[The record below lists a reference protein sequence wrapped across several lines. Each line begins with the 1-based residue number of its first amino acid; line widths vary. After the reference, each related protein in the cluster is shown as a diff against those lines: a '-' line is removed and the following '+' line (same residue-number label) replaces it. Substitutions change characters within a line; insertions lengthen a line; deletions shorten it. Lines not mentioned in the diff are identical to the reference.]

1 MNTSIASMAET
12 TTSQNTDGTTILSS
26 TGDWTVNGIHNLST
40 KLTALAEHYHHVA
53 IHWNIAGITQI
64 DSAGMMLY
72 LNFYDALLANNCEL
86 TIFGETEK
94 HLRLCELLRK
104 HIDITPIVQPSKRSQ
119 DLILSPFYLL
129 GELVSKFVNEL
140 ILFLS
145 FFGESISVFIKSLFH
160 PSTIRYGAIVK
171 NIEEAG
177 VRAIP
182 IIMLTSFLIG
192 VVITYQ
198 GAVQLEKFGANIFI
212 VEMISISVTRELAP
226 LITAIVVAGR
236 TGSSYTAQLGV
247 MKITE
252 EMDAMRTM
260 GFDPHH
266 FLVIPRILALM
277 IALPLLVFLAD
288 MVGILAGML
297 ISEIHLQLS
306 FSEFIH
312 RLQSVLDVKQV
323 WIGLIKAPFFAFL
336 IAIVSCFR
344 GFQVEQNTESIGRYT
359 TISVVNA
366 IFLVIACDAIFSVI
380 LTEMGI

>member
-1 MNTSIASMAET
+1 MPFSSSVAEIHFYQNDDGSCVLKSI
-12 TTSQNTDGTTILSS
+12 
-26 TGDWTVNGIHNLST
+26 GDWTVDTIQNVVSQLDKLSQACRNNAV
-40 KLTALAEHYHHVA
+40 LWDMSGVGE
-53 IHWNIAGITQI
+53 I
-64 DSAGMMLY
+64 DSAG
-72 LNFYDALLANNCEL
+72 ALLFIQYHDKLQQNSCTVSVSGMTAKHQKL
-86 TIFGETEK
+86 TV
-94 HLRLCELLRK
+94 LLRK
-104 HIDITPIVQPSKRSQ
+104 HIVEPPSLNSKP
-119 DLILSPFYLL
+119 LSINFLAPFQVL
-129 GELVSKFVNEL
+129 GRWAVTVFTEL

-145 FFGESISVFIKSLFH
+145 FFGKASVVFFDSLRH
-160 PSTIRYGAIVK
+160 PSTIRYAAIVK
-171 NIEEAG
+171 NIEDAG
-177 VRAIP
+177 VHAIP
-182 IIMLTSFLIG
+182 IVGLTSFLIG
-192 VVITYQ
+192 IVITYQ

-236 TGSSYTAQLGV
+236 TGSAYTAQLGV

-288 MVGILAGML
+288 IIGIMAGML
-297 ISEIHLQLS
+297 ISDIHLQIS
-306 FSEFIH
+306 FAEFIH
-312 RLQSVLDVKQV
+312 RLQNVLDIKHV

-336 IAIVSCFR
+336 IATVSCFR
-344 GFQVEQNTESIGRYT
+344 GFQVKNNSDSIGRYT

-380 LTEMGI
+380 LTELGI